1 MIQPV
6 VLAGVPC
13 VHLESA
19 SSVPGLSAS
28 VFFGSSHEAVTPLPI
43 GVPVFIYASI
53 PPHPLFKPGQY
64 SWTGTLGSV
73 VRAVESGPRAGKCP
87 DPSRRPPT
95 AEGKDGPAL
104 YFWEVQGLHQL
115 ATPRPLADFKSKT
128 SINEVPRWPV
138 VAELDI

>member
-6 VLAGVPC
+6 VLAPVPC

-19 SSVPGLSAS
+19 ASVPGLSAS
-28 VFFGSSHEAVTPLPI
+28 VFFGSSHAGVPDLPL

-53 PPHPLFKPGQY
+53 PPHPLFRPGQF

-73 VRAVESGPRAGKCP
+73 VRAVESGPRSGKFP
-87 DPSRRPPT
+87 DAARRPPT
-95 AEGKDGPAL
+95 SESKDGPLL
-104 YFWEVQGLHQL
+104 YFWEVRELQQL
-115 ATPRPLADFKSKT
+115 ATPRPLGDFKSKT

-138 VAELDI
+138 VAELDF